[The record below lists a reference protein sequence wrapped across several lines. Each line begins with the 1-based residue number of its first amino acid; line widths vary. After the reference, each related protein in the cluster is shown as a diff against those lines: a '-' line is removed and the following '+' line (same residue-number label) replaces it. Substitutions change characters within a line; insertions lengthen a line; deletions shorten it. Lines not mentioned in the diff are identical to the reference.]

1 MQVDGTL
8 KTPATGPAVKAGG
21 YEMTAAGRVLLV
33 ALLCVIGIAGYLYT
47 DSHGGRWPSAA
58 APTSQKEPARAPQPI
73 VIPERREAAGPV
85 VHADAKESTRES
97 QREATS
103 TVMLAALRA
112 TAEAQNMRLA
122 EAERTLADLE
132 TLLASLPKTT
142 IQKGKEEI
150 SASSQAARKTVATGK
165 AAKVDVS
172 ALPVEFMTA
181 EKSGISA
188 FDKESVV
195 IAGARHAVGHRLPSG
210 ELLVAVD
217 PQSRTVVTDK
227 RIVNVPN

>member
-1 MQVDGTL
+1 MQLVGTL
-8 KTPATGPAVKAGG
+8 KAQATGSAVKTGG
-21 YEMTAAGRVLLV
+21 YEMTASGRVLLV
-33 ALLCVIGIAGYLYT
+33 ALLCVIGMAGYLYT
-47 DSHGGRWPSAA
+47 DSHGVRRSSAEG
-58 APTSQKEPARAPQPI
+58 PTSQKEPARAPQPI
-73 VIPERREAAGPV
+73 VSPEKQEAAGPV
-85 VHADAKESTRES
+85 VHAEAKESTREG

-112 TAEAQNMRLA
+112 TAEAQNVRLA

-132 TLLASLPKTT
+132 TLLASKATT
-142 IQKGKEEI
+142 PKGKEEI
-150 SASSQAARKTVATGK
+150 SVSTQAARKTVATAK

-172 ALPVEFMTA
+172 ALPVDFMTV
-181 EKSGISA
+181 EKSGISV

-195 IAGARHAVGHRLPSG
+195 IAGARHAVGSRLPSG